1 MELQDIIDSVDILEY
16 ISQYCDLE
24 EKNGEWWSLSP
35 LKEEQTPS
43 FSVDAEK
50 QVFYDFSSGQ
60 GGNVLSFIRA
70 YHHCG
75 LGEAIELLKQYAHIE
90 GEVSIAEPLPCVKI
104 MKKYRYKAKELKTSE
119 AKPLPD
125 DHMELY
131 ENAPEKLRAW
141 EEEGISPASM
151 EKFQVRYDRVSDRIV
166 YPIRSIDGSI
176 INVCGR
182 TLDPQFKEKKIRKYT
197 YFHSMGTLN
206 TLYGLWENRAA
217 IAEKNEVI
225 LFEGAKSV
233 MLCDT
238 WGIHNTAALLT
249 SHLSPFQLVTLIQLG
264 ANVCFALD
272 EEVDI
277 EQDANIQKL
286 KRYVRVYAVRD
297 NDHLLESRMAPVDA
311 GLDVWQVLYE
321 KRVVMK

>member
-24 EKNGEWWSLSP
+24 EKNGEYWCLSP

-50 QVFYDFSSGQ
+50 QLFYDFSSGQ

-70 YHHCG
+70 YHHCS
-75 LGEAIELLKQYAHIE
+75 LSEAIELLKQYAHID
-90 GEVSIAEPLPCVKI
+90 GEVSVAEPLPCVKI
-104 MKKYRYKAKELKTSE
+104 MKKYRHKAKELKLCE

-125 DHMELY
+125 NHMELY
-131 ENAPEKLRAW
+131 ERNAEKLQAW
-141 EEEGISPASM
+141 EREGISPSSM
-151 EKFQVRYDRVSDRIV
+151 EKFQVRYDKVSDRIV
-166 YPIRSIDGSI
+166 YPIRNIDGAI

-182 TLDPQFKEKKIRKYT
+182 TLDPQFKGKKIRKYT

-206 TLYGLWENRAA
+206 TLYGLWENRSA
-217 IAEKNEVI
+217 IAESHEII

-249 SHLSPFQLVTLIQLG
+249 SHLSPFQMVTLIQLG
-264 ANVCFALD
+264 VNVCFALD

-277 EQDANIQKL
+277 AQDANIQKL
-286 KRYVRVYAVRD
+286 KRYVRVFAVKD
-297 NDHLLESRMAPVDA
+297 TEHLLQSKMAPVDA
-311 GLDVWQVLYE
+311 GLDVWQVLYG
-321 KRVVMK
+321 KRTVIK